1 MAIGIMLCFSSIFL
15 LRISSSLTI
24 TEVYTGPVGS
34 GNSVVYKQERG
45 DTGRCGDLTKP
56 TLGGS
61 GRERLDYMLCA
72 WSMPLPQQAHCASS
86 TCHL

>member
-34 GNSVVYKQERG
+34 GNTVVYKQERG

-56 TLGGS
+56 T
-61 GRERLDYMLCA
+61 
-72 WSMPLPQQAHCASS
+72 
-86 TCHL
+86 